1 VLSREDALTRTMIK
15 LANYERMG
23 IQTILVLNP
32 MGGTFASAPESLN
45 RCP

>member
-15 LANYERMG
+15 LADYERMG
-23 IQTILVLNP
+23 IQTILVLKP
-32 MGGTFASAPESLN
+32 MASTFASALESLN